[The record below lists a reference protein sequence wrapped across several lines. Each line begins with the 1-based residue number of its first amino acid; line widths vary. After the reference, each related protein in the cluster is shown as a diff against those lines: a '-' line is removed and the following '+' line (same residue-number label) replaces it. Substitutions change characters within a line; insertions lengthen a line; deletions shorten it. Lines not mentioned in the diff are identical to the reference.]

1 MATMQSPVMTTDQ
14 NDWPKAPLGQCKSD
28 NFTVVGGVNVSITVK
43 KIAWMTRF
51 FAQTTVQTTNNSLIS
66 FGSDS
71 SDANCNVRLW

>member
-1 MATMQSPVMTTDQ
+1 MNTMQSPVMITDQ
-14 NDWPKAPLGQCKSD
+14 NDWPKAPRGQCKSD
-28 NFTVVGGVNVSITVK
+28 NFTNVSITVK

-51 FAQTTVQTTNNSLIS
+51 CAQTTVQATKNSLIS